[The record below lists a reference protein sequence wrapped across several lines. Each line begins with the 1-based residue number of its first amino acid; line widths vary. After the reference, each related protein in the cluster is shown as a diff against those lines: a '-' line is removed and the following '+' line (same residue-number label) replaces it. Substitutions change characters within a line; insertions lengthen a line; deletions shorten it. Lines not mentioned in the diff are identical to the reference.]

1 MDFVGF
7 QVFEYQFRHIGVER
21 ACQDAL
27 PRFDNMGLYLILH
40 ESLGDLDTDGA
51 SADDDRSLGS
61 VFDPFTDVSGVIQVA
76 QGRHAFQVD
85 ARSGAHCQRSKRS
98 ASARKSRRGGSSCT
112 GKRASTTT
120 RLLPLGKRSS
130 VSSSW

>member
-61 VFDPFTDVSGVIQVA
+61 VLDPFTDVSGVIQVA
-76 QGRHAFQVD
+76 QGRHAFQVGPGA
-85 ARSGAHCQRSKRS
+85 ARTVS
-98 ASARKSRRGGSSCT
+98 AANAPLRRGSPGAAAVPVRESAPALQRVCCRWESAA
-112 GKRASTTT
+112 R
-120 RLLPLGKRSS
+120 
-130 VSSSW
+130 